1 MHSTDVGS
9 RLLFRGSA
17 ALLLVLAVST
27 CTDNTGPV
35 PGREPLRAVVTT
47 APGAPQIFMG
57 AGDIASCSSQGDEQT
72 AALVDSVLKA
82 DSAAIVEDVVKVEP
96 TGPVGA

>member
-35 PGREPLRAVVTT
+35 PGREPLRAVVAT
-47 APGAPQIFMG
+47 APGAPQILMG
-57 AGDIASCSSQGDEQT
+57 AGDIASCDVSKTGDEKT
-72 AALVDSVLKA
+72 ARLIDAAVAA
-82 DSAAIVEDVVKVEP
+82 DP
-96 TGPVGA
+96 TTQVFTVGDHAYPD